1 MNSKL
6 QSFASKNFLEQ
17 SGPIFTYFKN
27 VTKIRGKL
35 WTFFLVMLRN
45 RMQTRNYRFVW
56 LCGASSS
63 SQAVGV
69 PHFNDGILG
78 RFEFLRSSPAFFFQL
93 CSWLLQTLTIGFTAK
108 KSGITSDGWDP
119 PFFDNED
126 TLVRWVWRHWKSF
139 HKHSFFFQAIKCV
152 YPDTFCPLCRL
163 QKQFPLGNAKSLF
176 FLT

>member
-78 RFEFLRSSPAFFFQL
+78 RFEFLRSSPAFFFN
-93 CSWLLQTLTIGFTAK
+93 FAH
-108 KSGITSDGWDP
+108 D
-119 PFFDNED
+119 F
-126 TLVRWVWRHWKSF
+126 
-139 HKHSFFFQAIKCV
+139 
-152 YPDTFCPLCRL
+152 CRL
-163 QKQFPLGNAKSLF
+163 SPLASLPKKVGSQVMDEIHF
-176 FLT
+176 FLTMKTP

>member
-78 RFEFLRSSPAFFFQL
+78 RFEFLRSSPAFFFNFAHDFCRL
-93 CSWLLQTLTIGFTAK
+93 SPLASLPK
-108 KSGITSDGWDP
+108 KVGSKMMDEIHL
-119 PFFDNED
+119 FFDNED
-126 TLVRWVWRHWKSF
+126 TLVRWVWRHWKSY
-139 HKHSFFFQAIKCV
+139 HKHFFPSK
-152 YPDTFCPLCRL
+152 
-163 QKQFPLGNAKSLF
+163 NE
-176 FLT
+176 